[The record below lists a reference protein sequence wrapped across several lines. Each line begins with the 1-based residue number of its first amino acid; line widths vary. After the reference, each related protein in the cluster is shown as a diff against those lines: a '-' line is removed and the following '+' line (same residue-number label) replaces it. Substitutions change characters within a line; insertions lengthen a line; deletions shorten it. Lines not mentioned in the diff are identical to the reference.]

1 MNTHLLFAGLTAALF
16 ASSVYL
22 LLSPSILRLVLGVFV
37 LSNATHLLIFVAG
50 RLTEGA
56 PPLLHADRRDVVGAM
71 ADPVPQALI
80 LTAIVIS
87 FGITAFTFTLAF
99 RVYRTLGTL
108 DTDELVEAET
118 RANAPA
124 PEREDHLIA

>member
-80 LTAIVIS
+80 LTAIVIGFALLVFLMVLAYRAYAR
-87 FGITAFTFTLAF
+87 FGTI
-99 RVYRTLGTL
+99 
-108 DTDELVEAET
+108 DTDVLTAAEPEPG
-118 RANAPA
+118 PA
-124 PEREDHLIA
+124 LPGDEV

>member
-56 PPLLHADRRDVVGAM
+56 PPLLHADRRDVVGVM

-80 LTAIVIS
+80 LTAIVIGFALLVFLMVLAYRAYAR
-87 FGITAFTFTLAF
+87 FGTI
-99 RVYRTLGTL
+99 
-108 DTDELVEAET
+108 DTDVLTAAEPEPG
-118 RANAPA
+118 PA
-124 PEREDHLIA
+124 LPGDEV